1 MFQIA
6 ETFSAY
12 TKFCQST
19 FPQNQTYKDTVANC
33 VISLIGEFGEWLE
46 ETGGS
51 QKELLEAG
59 DVLYYLT
66 VLSAA
71 LGIDIADLL
80 SHPEPDHVD
89 LDNDWDPNKN
99 VTDMTDLT
107 KKHLYYSPPKY
118 SRSEY
123 ADLMKPVIT
132 GYLNQ
137 ITAIWPYATIIAH
150 NVDKLSKRYNIHP
163 QVTKEESQ

>member
-1 MFQIA
+1 MCHID

-12 TKFCQST
+12 TKFCRST

-33 VISLIGEFGEWLE
+33 VISLIGEFGEWLD
-46 ETGGS
+46 ETVGS
-51 QKELLEAG
+51 QEELLEAG

-66 VLSAA
+66 VISDA

-80 SHPEPDHVD
+80 ANPKLGHVD
-89 LDNDWDPNKN
+89 LVTYRDFNK
-99 VTDMTDLT
+99 DITDLT
-107 KKHLYYSPPKY
+107 KKHLYYDPPKY

-132 GYLNQ
+132 SHLNQ
-137 ITAIWPYATIIAH
+137 ITASWPYATIITQ
-150 NVDKLSKRYNIHP
+150 NVNKLSRRYNIHP
-163 QVTKEESQ
+163 PTKEELP